1 MSTPIIFCISNIPTI
16 THVGSHELLI
26 KLTTMVKMPYLAL
39 DIQRSKGIM
48 HVTHGAKKD

>member
-1 MSTPIIFCISNIPTI
+1 MSTLIILCTSNIPTI

-26 KLTTMVKMPYLAL
+26 KLTTMVKMPYLTL

-48 HVTHGAKKD
+48 HVTHGAKEN